1 MERHK
6 YNEMSKL
13 VIAVFDKYGHEDA
26 LNRLNSGIAKKP
38 HLVEAYLVRGEL
50 CMELNDFQM
59 ALNDFEKAIMINPN
73 EPEAYFLR
81 GLLYVNKGDIDKAI
95 NDFDKT
101 IELDANHADAYINR
115 ANIYLKKKLLQKA
128 SIDCTKAIEL
138 SPDRIEPYYYR
149 GLSYSEFGG
158 YTKAL
163 EDYNMA
169 IGIADESSD
178 QHTDTLAKR
187 RIAKSRPSIVL
198 EAMRNAE
205 LIHSMLEEAENSKT
219 TGKNTHNIAKISS
232 TKYTDIFD
240 AIRNGALEDVMYFI
254 EQKKVDVNTKNIDG
268 VSLLHMAAGHGMAE
282 IAEVLISNGANVNAK
297 MDNGFTP
304 LFVAINVGVA
314 KVLISAGA
322 DINAKNSV
330 GSTPLFGAAR
340 IGMAEI
346 AEVLISNGANVSAKM
361 DEGFTPLFVAS
372 NADVA
377 KVLISAGADINAKTP
392 VGFTPLHFASNVD
405 VAKFFISAGADIN
418 AKTFSSGTT
427 PVTEA
432 RNSGRT
438 EVAQYLSSINRYDY
452 DYDYVIKSNVRL

>member
-26 LNRLNSGIAKKP
+26 LNRLNSGIAKAP

-50 CMELNDFQM
+50 YMELNDFKM
-59 ALNDFEKAIMINPN
+59 ALSDFEKAIMISPD

-81 GLLYVNKGDIDKAI
+81 GLLYVNKGDIDKAV

-115 ANIYLKKKLLQKA
+115 ANMYLKKNLLQKA
-128 SIDCTKAIEL
+128 SVDCTKAIEL
-138 SPDRIEPYYYR
+138 SPDRMEPYYYR
-149 GLSYSEFGG
+149 GLAYGGFGG

-169 IGIADESSD
+169 IDIVGESSD
-178 QHTDTLAKR
+178 QHLDTFAKR
-187 RIAKSRPSIVL
+187 RIAKSLSDNTL
-198 EAMRNAE
+198 EAIRNAE
-205 LIHSMLEEAENSKT
+205 LIHRMHEEAENSKT
-219 TGKNTHNIAKISS
+219 IGKNTHNIAKIRS

-254 EQKKVDVNTKNIDG
+254 EQKKVDVNTKDING
-268 VSLLHMAAGHGMAE
+268 VSPLHMAAGHGRAE
-282 IAEVLISNGANVNAK
+282 IAEVLISNGANINAK

-304 LFVAINVGVA
+304 LFVAINADVA

-322 DINAKNSV
+322 DIHAKTPI
-330 GSTPLFGAAR
+330 GSTPLFVAAQM
-340 IGMAEI
+340 GVAEI

-361 DEGFTPLFVAS
+361 DDGFTPLFVAS
-372 NADVA
+372 NAGVA
-377 KVLISAGADINAKTP
+377 KVLISAGADINEKTP

-405 VAKFFISAGADIN
+405 VAKFFISAGANIN

-427 PVTEA
+427 PLTEA

-438 EVAQYLSSINRYDY
+438 EVAQYLSKIESSRQY
-452 DYDYVIKSNVRL
+452 